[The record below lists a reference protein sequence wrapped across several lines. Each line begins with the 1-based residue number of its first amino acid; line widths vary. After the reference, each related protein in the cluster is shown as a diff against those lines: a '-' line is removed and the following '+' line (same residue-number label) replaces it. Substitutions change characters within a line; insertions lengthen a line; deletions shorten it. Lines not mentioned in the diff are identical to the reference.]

1 MLDHLPDLVNANE
14 PLVRRGRFFSCTFL
28 VGIGATDWLIKISNG
43 RVASATS
50 GPHLMQSWQFS
61 IRAPEDAWVAFW
73 KPEPRP
79 GFHDI
84 FAMTKSGTAV
94 IAGDRDLDLGQ
105 PYIPWEG
112 RLWPLCKE
120 VFCVVEGS

>member
-28 VGIGATDWLIKISNG
+28 VGIDATDWLIKISNG

-50 GPHLMQSWQFS
+50 GPHLMKSWQFS

-94 IAGDRDLDLGQ
+94 IAGDLH
-105 PYIPWEG
+105 
-112 RLWPLCKE
+112 PLMANLRYVKE
-120 VFCVVEGS
+120 VLESLRNQAADA

>member
-61 IRAPEDAWVAFW
+61 IRAPKDAWVAFW
-73 KPEPRP
+73 EPEPRP

-94 IAGDRDLDLGQ
+94 IEGDLH
-105 PYIPWEG
+105 
-112 RLWPLCKE
+112 PLMANLRYVKE
-120 VFCVVEGS
+120 VLESLRNQAADA

>member
-94 IAGDRDLDLGQ
+94 IEGDLH
-105 PYIPWEG
+105 
-112 RLWPLCKE
+112 PLMANLRYVKE
-120 VFCVVEGS
+120 VLESLRNQAADA

>member
-50 GPHLMQSWQFS
+50 GPVTYSHLTLPT
-61 IRAPEDAWVAFW
+61 ILHV
-73 KPEPRP
+73 
-79 GFHDI
+79 
-84 FAMTKSGTAV
+84 
-94 IAGDRDLDLGQ
+94 
-105 PYIPWEG
+105 
-112 RLWPLCKE
+112 
-120 VFCVVEGS
+120 